1 MEAAQAFLNANAAA
15 QLAVLPHFSNKSTED
30 QFTPAQW
37 LQKVISHKQAAQWT
51 DLQTITHFRNA
62 LRGTSALN
70 WFNSLEH
77 LGVNIAEWASIKTR
91 FEVDFKAAPTNSSV
105 VFKIADIKQA
115 ENESVLDYFSRGIDT
130 IKDLKAK
137 IDPTRFTLADVNL
150 TAAQALNLAELTEET
165 RAAFENHLR
174 VQVTKA
180 TIENVSSILITAGLR
195 PEYRTDV
202 LKRNLI
208 TIMEIREAA
217 MKCEELILEK
227 AVKTNGKTNGTP
239 ISEVAE
245 DEVNAVGYYNNNRG
259 GFRGNSNGNRGGY
272 RGNNNRSNN
281 RGGQNNQMSSQNS
294 QNTQS
299 TYRGGNNSQRGGR
312 QNRGGRGGNNAQ
324 RGGRQNST
332 FMQGVF
338 CEFCGK
344 EGHREDK
351 CYTKINCEKR
361 KNQKLNPVSDDN
373 TEDQQSQHDQDD
385 YEANEE
391 LSGIYNAHI
400 SSIYNAQPAKN

>member
-1 MEAAQAFLNANAAA
+1 MDAAQAFLNANAAA
-15 QLAVLPHFSNKSTED
+15 QLAVLPHFSNKSSED

-37 LQKVISHKQAAQWT
+37 LQKVISHKEAAQWT

-77 LGVNIAEWASIKTR
+77 LGVNVAVWAEVKTR

-115 ENESVLDYFSRGIDT
+115 DSESVLDYFSRGIDT
-130 IKDLKAK
+130 IKDLKSK
-137 IDPTRFTLADVNL
+137 IDPTRFTLADINL
-150 TAAQALNLAELTEET
+150 TAAQALNLAELTAET
-165 RAAFENHLR
+165 RAAFEAHLR
-174 VQVTKA
+174 TQVTKA
-180 TIENVSSILITAGLR
+180 TLENVSSILITAGLK

-208 TIMEIREAA
+208 TIMEIRDAA

-227 AVKTNGKTNGTP
+227 TVKNIKTNGTP
-239 ISEVAE
+239 ISEVA
-245 DEVNAVGYYNNNRG
+245 DDDVNTVNYFNNNRG
-259 GFRGNSNGNRGGY
+259 GFRGNNSNNRGY
-272 RGNNNRSNN
+272 RGNNNRGNN
-281 RGGQNNQMSSQNS
+281 RGAQNNQMSTQNS

-312 QNRGGRGGNNAQ
+312 QNRGGRGGNNSQ
-324 RGGRQNST
+324 RGGRQNSS

-361 KNQKLNPVSDDN
+361 KNQKLNPVSEEN

-400 SSIYNAQPAKN
+400 SGIFNAQQAKN

>member
-1 MEAAQAFLNANAAA
+1 MDAAQAFLNANAAA

-37 LQKVISHKQAAQWT
+37 LQKVISHKDAAQWT

-77 LGVNIAEWASIKTR
+77 LGIDITQWANIKTR

-105 VFKIADIKQA
+105 VFKIADIKQT
-115 ENESVLDYFSRGIDT
+115 ESESVLDYFSRGIDT
-130 IKDLKAK
+130 IKDLKSK
-137 IDPTRFTLADVNL
+137 IDPTRFQLADATL
-150 TAAQALNLAELTEET
+150 TAAQALNLATLTDDT
-165 RAAFENHLR
+165 RTAYENHLR
-174 VQVTKA
+174 AQVTKA
-180 TIENVSSILITAGLR
+180 TLENVSSILITAGLR

-208 TIMEIREAA
+208 TIMEIRDAA

-239 ISEVAE
+239 ISEVTDE
-245 DEVNAVGYYNNNRG
+245 DINAVGYFNNNRG
-259 GFRGNSNGNRGGY
+259 GFRGNSTNNRGY
-272 RGNNNRSNN
+272 RGNNNRGSN
-281 RGGQNNQMSSQNS
+281 RGGQSNQMSTQNS
-294 QNTQS
+294 QS

-312 QNRGGRGGNNAQ
+312 QNRGGRGGNNSQ
-324 RGGRQNST
+324 RGGRPNSS

-361 KNQKLNPVSDDN
+361 KNQKLNPVS
-373 TEDQQSQHDQDD
+373 EDQDEQQSQHDQDD

-391 LSGIYNAHI
+391 LSGIYNAQI
-400 SSIYNAQPAKN
+400 SGIYNAQPAKN

>member
-1 MEAAQAFLNANAAA
+1 
-15 QLAVLPHFSNKSTED
+15 VLPHFSNKSTED

-37 LQKVISHKQAAQWT
+37 LQKVISHKEAAQWT

-77 LGVNIAEWASIKTR
+77 LGVDITVWANVKTR

-130 IKDLKAK
+130 IKDLKSK
-137 IDPTRFTLADVNL
+137 IDPTRFTLADINL
-150 TAAQALNLAELTEET
+150 TAEQALNLAELTADT
-165 RAAFENHLR
+165 RAAFEAHLR
-174 VQVTKA
+174 TQVTKA
-180 TIENVSSILITAGLR
+180 TLENVSSILITAGLR

-208 TIMEIREAA
+208 TIMEIRDAA

-227 AVKTNGKTNGTP
+227 TVKTNGKTNGTP
-239 ISEVAE
+239 ISEVTDE
-245 DEVNAVGYYNNNRG
+245 DVNAVGYFNNNRG
-259 GFRGNSNGNRGGY
+259 GFRGNSSNNRGY
-272 RGNNNRSNN
+272 RGNNNRGSN
-281 RGGQNNQMSSQNS
+281 RGGQNNQMSNQNNSQNS
-294 QNTQS
+294 QS

-312 QNRGGRGGNNAQ
+312 QNRGGRGGNNSQ
-324 RGGRQNST
+324 RGGKSST

-361 KNQKLNPVSDDN
+361 KNQKLHPV
-373 TEDQQSQHDQDD
+373 TEENQNEEESQHDQDD
-385 YEANEE
+385 YYEANEDV
-391 LSGIYNAHI
+391 
-400 SSIYNAQPAKN
+400 SSIFKTQSAKN

>member
-1 MEAAQAFLNANAAA
+1 
-15 QLAVLPHFSNKSTED
+15 VLPHFSNKSTED

-37 LQKVISHKQAAQWT
+37 LQKVISHKEAAQWT

-77 LGVNIAEWASIKTR
+77 LGVDITVWANVKTR

-130 IKDLKAK
+130 IKDLKSK

-150 TAAQALNLAELTEET
+150 TAAQALNLAELTAET
-165 RAAFENHLR
+165 RAAFEAHLR
-174 VQVTKA
+174 TQVTKA
-180 TIENVSSILITAGLR
+180 TLENVSSILITAGLR

-208 TIMEIREAA
+208 TIMEIRDAA

-227 AVKTNGKTNGTP
+227 TVKTNGKTNGTP
-239 ISEVAE
+239 ISEVTDE
-245 DEVNAVGYYNNNRG
+245 DVNAVGYFNNNRG
-259 GFRGNSNGNRGGY
+259 GFRGNSSNNRGY
-272 RGNNNRSNN
+272 RGNNNRGSN
-281 RGGQNNQMSSQNS
+281 RGGQNNQMSNQNNS
-294 QNTQS
+294 HNSQS

-312 QNRGGRGGNNAQ
+312 QNRGGRGGNNSQ
-324 RGGRQNST
+324 RGGKNST

-361 KNQKLNPVSDDN
+361 KNQKLHPV
-373 TEDQQSQHDQDD
+373 TEENQNEEESQHDQDD
-385 YEANEE
+385 YYEANEDV
-391 LSGIYNAHI
+391 
-400 SSIYNAQPAKN
+400 SSIFKTQSAKN

>member
-1 MEAAQAFLNANAAA
+1 MDAAQAFLNANAAA

-37 LQKVISHKQAAQWT
+37 LQKVISHKEAAQWT

-77 LGVNIAEWASIKTR
+77 LGVDITVWANVKTR

-130 IKDLKAK
+130 IKDLKSK

-150 TAAQALNLAELTEET
+150 TAAQALNLAELTAET
-165 RAAFENHLR
+165 RAAFEAHLR
-174 VQVTKA
+174 TQVTKA
-180 TIENVSSILITAGLR
+180 TLENVSSILITAGLR

-208 TIMEIREAA
+208 TIMEIRDAA

-227 AVKTNGKTNGTP
+227 TVKTNGKTNGTP
-239 ISEVAE
+239 ISEVSEE
-245 DEVNAVGYYNNNRG
+245 DVNAVGYFNNNRG
-259 GFRGNSNGNRGGY
+259 GFRGNSTNNRGY
-272 RGNNNRSNN
+272 RGNNSRGNN
-281 RGGQNNQMSSQNS
+281 RGGQNNQMSNQNNS
-294 QNTQS
+294 QSNQS
-299 TYRGGNNSQRGGR
+299 NYRGGNNSQRGGR
-312 QNRGGRGGNNAQ
+312 QNRGGRGGNNSQ
-324 RGGRQNST
+324 RGGKNST

-361 KNQKLNPVSDDN
+361 KNQKMHPVSDDN

-400 SSIYNAQPAKN
+400 SGIYNAQPAKN

>member
-1 MEAAQAFLNANAAA
+1 MDAAQAFLNANAAA
-15 QLAVLPHFSNKSTED
+15 QLAVLPHFSNKSSED

-37 LQKVISHKQAAQWT
+37 LQKVISHKEAAQWT

-77 LGVNIAEWASIKTR
+77 LGVDITVWANVKTR

-130 IKDLKAK
+130 IKDLKSK
-137 IDPTRFTLADVNL
+137 IDPTRFTLADINL
-150 TAAQALNLAELTEET
+150 TAAQALNLAELTAET
-165 RAAFENHLR
+165 RAAFEAHLR
-174 VQVTKA
+174 TQVTKA
-180 TIENVSSILITAGLR
+180 TLENVSSILITAGLR

-208 TIMEIREAA
+208 TIMEIRDAA

-227 AVKTNGKTNGTP
+227 SVKTNGKTNGTA
-239 ISEVAE
+239 ISEVSEE
-245 DEVNAVGYYNNNRG
+245 DVNAVGYFNNNRG
-259 GFRGNSNGNRGGY
+259 GFRGNSSNNRGY
-272 RGNNNRSNN
+272 RGNNRGNN
-281 RGGQNNQMSSQNS
+281 RGGQNNQMSTQNNS
-294 QNTQS
+294 QSSQS
-299 TYRGGNNSQRGGR
+299 NYRGGNNSQRGGR
-312 QNRGGRGGNNAQ
+312 QNRGGRGGNNSQ
-324 RGGRQNST
+324 RGGKSST

-361 KNQKLNPVSDDN
+361 KNQKLHPVTEESQNEDDP
-373 TEDQQSQHDQDD
+373 QHDQDD
-385 YEANEE
+385 YYEANEDV
-391 LSGIYNAHI
+391 
-400 SSIYNAQPAKN
+400 SSIFKTQSAKN

>member
-1 MEAAQAFLNANAAA
+1 MDAAQAFLNANAAA

-37 LQKVISHKQAAQWT
+37 LQKVISHKDAAQWT

-77 LGVNIAEWASIKTR
+77 LGIDITQWANIKTR

-105 VFKIADIKQA
+105 VFKIADIKQT
-115 ENESVLDYFSRGIDT
+115 ESESVLDYFSRGIDT
-130 IKDLKAK
+130 IKDLKSK
-137 IDPTRFTLADVNL
+137 IDPTRFQLADATL
-150 TAAQALNLAELTEET
+150 TAAQALNLATLTDDT
-165 RAAFENHLR
+165 RTAYENHLR
-174 VQVTKA
+174 AQVTKA
-180 TIENVSSILITAGLR
+180 TLENVSSILITAGLR

-208 TIMEIREAA
+208 TIMEIRDAA

-239 ISEVAE
+239 ISEMTDE
-245 DEVNAVGYYNNNRG
+245 DINAVGYFNNNRG
-259 GFRGNSNGNRGGY
+259 GFRGNSTNNRGY
-272 RGNNNRSNN
+272 RGNNNRGNN
-281 RGGQNNQMSSQNS
+281 RGGQSNQMSTQNS
-294 QNTQS
+294 QS

-312 QNRGGRGGNNAQ
+312 QNRGGRGGNNSQ
-324 RGGRQNST
+324 RGGRPNSS

-361 KNQKLNPVSDDN
+361 KNQKLNPVS
-373 TEDQQSQHDQDD
+373 EDQDEQQSQHDQDD

-391 LSGIYNAHI
+391 LSGIYNAQI
-400 SSIYNAQPAKN
+400 SGIYNAQPAKN

>member
-1 MEAAQAFLNANAAA
+1 MDAAQAFLNANAAA
-15 QLAVLPHFSNKSTED
+15 QLAVLPHFSNKSSED

-37 LQKVISHKQAAQWT
+37 LQKVVSHKEAAQWT

-77 LGVNIAEWASIKTR
+77 LGVDITVWANVKTR

-130 IKDLKAK
+130 IKDLKSK
-137 IDPTRFTLADVNL
+137 IDPTRFTLADINL
-150 TAAQALNLAELTEET
+150 TAAQALNLAELTAET
-165 RAAFENHLR
+165 RAAFEAHLR
-174 VQVTKA
+174 TQVTKA
-180 TIENVSSILITAGLR
+180 TLENVSSILITAGLR

-208 TIMEIREAA
+208 TIMEIRDAA

-227 AVKTNGKTNGTP
+227 TVKTNGKTNGTP
-239 ISEVAE
+239 ISEVSEE
-245 DEVNAVGYYNNNRG
+245 DVNAVGYFNNNRG
-259 GFRGNSNGNRGGY
+259 GFRGNSTNNRGY
-272 RGNNNRSNN
+272 RGNNNRGNN

-294 QNTQS
+294 QSTQS

-312 QNRGGRGGNNAQ
+312 QNRGGRGGNNSQ
-324 RGGRQNST
+324 RGGRQN
-332 FMQGVF
+332 VV
-338 CEFCGK
+338 
-344 EGHREDK
+344 
-351 CYTKINCEKR
+351 
-361 KNQKLNPVSDDN
+361 L
-373 TEDQQSQHDQDD
+373 
-385 YEANEE
+385 
-391 LSGIYNAHI
+391 
-400 SSIYNAQPAKN
+400 

>member
-1 MEAAQAFLNANAAA
+1 MDAAQAFLNANAAA
-15 QLAVLPHFSNKSTED
+15 QLAVLPHFSNKSSED

-37 LQKVISHKQAAQWT
+37 LQKVISHKEAAQWT

-77 LGVNIAEWASIKTR
+77 LGVNIAVWANVKTR

-130 IKDLKAK
+130 IKDLKSK
-137 IDPTRFTLADVNL
+137 IDPTRFTLADINL
-150 TAAQALNLAELTEET
+150 TAAQALNLAELTAET
-165 RAAFENHLR
+165 RAAFEAHLR
-174 VQVTKA
+174 TQVTKA
-180 TIENVSSILITAGLR
+180 TLENVSSILITAGLR

-208 TIMEIREAA
+208 TIMEIRDAA

-227 AVKTNGKTNGTP
+227 TVKTNGKTNGTP

-245 DEVNAVGYYNNNRG
+245 EDVNAVGYFNNNRG
-259 GFRGNSNGNRGGY
+259 GFRGNSSNNRGY
-272 RGNNNRSNN
+272 RGNNNRGNN
-281 RGGQNNQMSSQNS
+281 RGGQNNQMSTQNNS
-294 QNTQS
+294 QSSQS
-299 TYRGGNNSQRGGR
+299 NYRGGNNSQRGGR
-312 QNRGGRGGNNAQ
+312 QNRGGRGGNNSQ
-324 RGGRQNST
+324 RGGKSST

-361 KNQKLNPVSDDN
+361 KNQKLHPV
-373 TEDQQSQHDQDD
+373 TEENQNEEESQHDQDD
-385 YEANEE
+385 YYEANEDV
-391 LSGIYNAHI
+391 
-400 SSIYNAQPAKN
+400 SSIFKTQSAKN

>member
-1 MEAAQAFLNANAAA
+1 MDAAQAFLNANAAA

-37 LQKVISHKQAAQWT
+37 LQKVISHKNAAQWT

-77 LGVNIAEWASIKTR
+77 LGVNVAVWADIKTR

-115 ENESVLDYFSRGIDT
+115 DSESVLDYFSRGIDT
-130 IKDLKAK
+130 IKDLKSK
-137 IDPTRFTLADVNL
+137 IDPTRFTLADINL
-150 TAAQALNLAELTEET
+150 TAAQALNLAELTAET
-165 RAAFENHLR
+165 RAAFEAHLR
-174 VQVTKA
+174 TQVTKA
-180 TIENVSSILITAGLR
+180 TLENVSSILITAGLK

-208 TIMEIREAA
+208 TIMEIRDAA

-227 AVKTNGKTNGTP
+227 TVKNIKTNGTP
-239 ISEVAE
+239 ISEVA
-245 DEVNAVGYYNNNRG
+245 DDDVNTVNYFNNNRG
-259 GFRGNSNGNRGGY
+259 GFRGNNSNNRGY
-272 RGNNNRSNN
+272 RGNNNRGNN
-281 RGGQNNQMSSQNS
+281 RGAQNNQMSTQNS

-312 QNRGGRGGNNAQ
+312 QNRGGRGGNNSQ
-324 RGGRQNST
+324 RGGRQNSS

-361 KNQKLNPVSDDN
+361 KNQKLNPVSEEN

-400 SSIYNAQPAKN
+400 SGIFNAQQAKN

>member
-1 MEAAQAFLNANAAA
+1 MDAAQAFLNANAAA

-37 LQKVISHKQAAQWT
+37 LQKVISHKNAAQWT

-77 LGVNIAEWASIKTR
+77 LGVNVAVWAEVKTR

-115 ENESVLDYFSRGIDT
+115 DSESVLDYFSRGIDT
-130 IKDLKAK
+130 IKDLKSK
-137 IDPTRFTLADVNL
+137 IDPTRFTLADINL
-150 TAAQALNLAELTEET
+150 TAAQALNLAELTAET
-165 RAAFENHLR
+165 RAAFEAHLR
-174 VQVTKA
+174 TQVTKA
-180 TIENVSSILITAGLR
+180 TLENVSSILITAGLK

-208 TIMEIREAA
+208 TIMEIRDAA

-227 AVKTNGKTNGTP
+227 TVKNIKTNGTP
-239 ISEVAE
+239 ISEVA
-245 DEVNAVGYYNNNRG
+245 DDDVNTVNYFNNNRG
-259 GFRGNSNGNRGGY
+259 GFRGNNSNNRGY
-272 RGNNNRSNN
+272 RGNNNRGNN
-281 RGGQNNQMSSQNS
+281 RGAQNNQMSTQNS

-312 QNRGGRGGNNAQ
+312 QNRGGRGGNNSQ
-324 RGGRQNST
+324 RGGRQNSS

-361 KNQKLNPVSDDN
+361 KNQKLNPVSEEN

-400 SSIYNAQPAKN
+400 SGIFNAQQAKN